1 MVKKELDSR
10 ETGQRQT
17 GVQKHDTV
25 DTWMEEPCVCPS
37 VSEE

>member
-25 DTWMEEPCVCPS
+25 DTWMEEPLWL
-37 VSEE
+37 VSKCH